1 MNLNIK
7 RALTG
12 GLLAMAASGAM
23 LVPAQASAASNH
35 WGAISYSPSTHAW
48 GTAINFS
55 SAGDARYVAKDKC
68 GQSDCQVMT
77 LNDNCGALV
86 RNTSTNAFW
95 WAYAPTRTAA
105 RAQAFEFAG
114 WNPNTV
120 LLTSTCV
127 GD

>member
-1 MNLNIK
+1 MNTTIK

-12 GLLAMAASGAM
+12 TLLTMAASTAILIPG
-23 LVPAQASAASNH
+23 QASAATNH
-35 WGAISYSPSTHAW
+35 WGAISYSNSTGDW

-55 SAGDARYVAKDKC
+55 SAADARYVARDKC
-68 GQSDCQVMT
+68 GHSDCQVMT
-77 LNDNCGALV
+77 LNNNCGALV
-86 RNTSTNAFW
+86 RNKTTRSWW

-105 RAQAFEFAG
+105 KSKAFEFAG
-114 WNPNTV
+114 WENAQ